1 MENEIIRYFI
11 TQGPFALLFIW
22 LLIYVMRANK
32 EREKD
37 LNGIIQQQNNVL
49 SKFSEKYDLIIS
61 ELRELKERLK

>member
-1 MENEIIRYFI
+1 MENEIVKYFI
-11 TQGPFALLFIW
+11 TQGPFGLLFVW
-22 LLIYVMRANK
+22 LLLYVMKANK

-61 ELRELKERLK
+61 ELRELKERFK

>member
-1 MENEIIRYFI
+1 MENEIVKYFI
-11 TQGPFALLFIW
+11 TQGPFGALFVW
-22 LLIYVMRANK
+22 LLIYVMRTNK

>member
-1 MENEIIRYFI
+1 MENEIFKYFI
-11 TQGPFALLFIW
+11 TQGPFGALFVW
-22 LLIYVMRANK
+22 LLIYVMRTNK

-61 ELRELKERLK
+61 ELRELKERFK